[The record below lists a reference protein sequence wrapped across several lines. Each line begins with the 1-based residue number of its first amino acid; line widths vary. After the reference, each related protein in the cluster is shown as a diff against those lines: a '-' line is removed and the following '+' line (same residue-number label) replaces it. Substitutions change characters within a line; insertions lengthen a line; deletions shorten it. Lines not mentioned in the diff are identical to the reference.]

1 MGNSKM
7 STKII
12 TVVFI
17 LFMLSALNCGKL
29 KGSLATSNLTSNF
42 DQQAKGIM
50 STLEDSKHYFE
61 EKLSN
66 EDLSD
71 EQTAT
76 IFGKAEKKL
85 KKVTDSAIAAWKKF
99 DNVLSKANETTKEHM
114 EEVHQ
119 KITKKIQG
127 IEMELGDFA
136 GKKFNEVA
144 KRIMSNLN
152 NSTEYFVEMLSN
164 RTLTDEQLGADFEKA
179 QKKLHKVTDFALD
192 AWKIFENVLQK
203 ANNSTREHMNA
214 VHQKIT
220 RRIQGIEMKVRDF
233 AEEIKHAK
241 KEAKREKKAE
251 AKIETEFLQGDK
263 NIDKE
268 AELIGADLNKFQ
280 QNFQKELDNEDST
293 EEQVEAIL
301 EKGEKDLEHI
311 IDLAKGELKKFDG
324 IFKKANNSTQEHMKK
339 VFHRI
344 ADRLHDAEKKVGKFN
359 HQFQI
364 ERKERHAEAEAKEEE
379 AKEEKPEAK
388 KEEKP
393 AKK

>member
-1 MGNSKM
+1 MG
-7 STKII
+7 
-12 TVVFI
+12 
-17 LFMLSALNCGKL
+17 
-29 KGSLATSNLTSNF
+29 
-42 DQQAKGIM
+42 KGIM

-85 KKVTDSAIAAWKKF
+85 KKVTDNAIAAWKKF

-136 GKKFNEVA
+136 AKKFNEVA

-233 AEEIKHAK
+233 AKEIKHAK
-241 KEAKREKKAE
+241 KEAKS
-251 AKIETEFLQGDK
+251 
-263 NIDKE
+263 E
-268 AELIGADLNKFQ
+268 AE
-280 QNFQKELDNEDST
+280 E
-293 EEQVEAIL
+293 
-301 EKGEKDLEHI
+301 
-311 IDLAKGELKKFDG
+311 
-324 IFKKANNSTQEHMKK
+324 
-339 VFHRI
+339 
-344 ADRLHDAEKKVGKFN
+344 
-359 HQFQI
+359 
-364 ERKERHAEAEAKEEE
+364 
-379 AKEEKPEAK
+379 EEKPEAEE
-388 KEEKP
+388 EEKP
-393 AKK
+393 EVEEEEKPEAEEEESEAEDNKEKKPFMMGGKPTSIDISKLNQCPPGYGFHIRGVKKCVKDPEAKIEQKRTHEKRRENGISQGISQRRS

>member
-1 MGNSKM
+1 MGNFKKM
-7 STKII
+7 TTKII
-12 TVVFI
+12 TVVFT

-29 KGSLATSNLTSNF
+29 KGSPSEF

-85 KKVTDSAIAAWKKF
+85 KKVTDNAIAAWKKF

-152 NSTEYFVEMLSN
+152 NSTEYFAELLSN
-164 RTLTDEQLGADFEKA
+164 RTLTDESTGADFEKA

-233 AEEIKHAK
+233 AEEIKNAK
-241 KEAKREKKAE
+241 KEAKREKKPVAEYIAEEEEKSE
-251 AKIETEFLQGDK
+251 AK
-263 NIDKE
+263 
-268 AELIGADLNKFQ
+268 
-280 QNFQKELDNEDST
+280 DN
-293 EEQVEAIL
+293 
-301 EKGEKDLEHI
+301 
-311 IDLAKGELKKFDG
+311 
-324 IFKKANNSTQEHMKK
+324 N
-339 VFHRI
+339 
-344 ADRLHDAEKKVGKFN
+344 EKKPFMMGGKPTSIDMSKLNQCPPGYGF
-359 HQFQI
+359 HIKGVKKCVKDPQ
-364 ERKERHAEAEAKEEE
+364 ERREISQTRR
-379 AKEEKPEAK
+379 
-388 KEEKP
+388 
-393 AKK
+393 

>member
-241 KEAKREKKAE
+241 KEAK
-251 AKIETEFLQGDK
+251 FLQLSLK
-263 NIDKE
+263 I
-268 AELIGADLNKFQ
+268 
-280 QNFQKELDNEDST
+280 
-293 EEQVEAIL
+293 
-301 EKGEKDLEHI
+301 
-311 IDLAKGELKKFDG
+311 AKKP
-324 IFKKANNSTQEHMKK
+324 
-339 VFHRI
+339 
-344 ADRLHDAEKKVGKFN
+344 
-359 HQFQI
+359 
-364 ERKERHAEAEAKEEE
+364 EAKEEE
-379 AKEEKPEAK
+379 KPEAEEEEKPEAEE
-388 KEEKP
+388 EEKP
-393 AKK
+393 EVEEEEKPEAEEEESEAEDNNEKKPFMMGGKPTSIDISKLNQCRPGYGFHIKGVKKCVKDPEAKIEQKRTHEKRRENGISQGISQRRS